1 MIMADLFTL
10 RPATQEDMAL
20 IDAYAL
26 AEGMDA
32 VGSPEGITVAQNA
45 DGEPVGFL
53 RLVLGAN
60 GFWHVNPVVVYG
72 PWRGYGVGRALTEA
86 ALAEKGELRLVAR
99 GSAVPFYE
107 REGFA
112 ACAWDEV
119 DLTVTE
125 DCDGCPYR
133 AECAPVPMV
142 KIRT

>member
-1 MIMADLFTL
+1 MADLFTL

-45 DGEPVGFL
+45 EGEPVGFL

-86 ALAEKGELRLVAR
+86 ALAEKGER
-99 GSAVPFYE
+99 GEALYPSMSEKVS
-107 REGFA
+107 
-112 ACAWDEV
+112 
-119 DLTVTE
+119 L
-125 DCDGCPYR
+125 
-133 AECAPVPMV
+133 PVPGMRS
-142 KIRT
+142 I